1 MANDLLASFEN
12 LSLSSGDSGVD
23 TEVSEVH
30 RFKDGF
36 HYSEV
41 MTKMIKLE
49 SAEARKQC
57 EERTI
62 CQLQLTSWRVE
73 ETEVY
78 ACLGQVNF
86 KLDIGENV
94 KLSLKEGPYDSEII
108 WTGSGFIDKIGKEFA
123 VLLDKKSRK
132 KGYPTD
138 KRNNFRLDFVFNK
151 EPFKRME
158 KACESFKRICD
169 SDAGDCPSD
178 SDLIQQNCL
187 KKMLLGMKVE
197 VPLMDSS
204 VSVSPAPGFS
214 SSNNSQ
220 LEATR
225 HCLNNLLTLIQGPPG
240 TGKTV
245 TSANIAYHLRM
256 ATGSPVLICA
266 PSNVAVV
273 NLMEKVMEIIGNFS
287 VVRVVSKTREANH
300 QESKHILDK
309 SLHRL
314 VLEKRPVLK
323 QLSTG
328 NLKPQKY
335 HQLKNLEMKT
345 EDEILKEVA
354 FVFCTCSVAGGKI
367 MQRQKFQSCIID
379 ECGQSVEQETIIP
392 ITLTFG
398 RVVLVGDHKQLS
410 PTVLSK
416 EAIEYEMNVSL
427 FERLI
432 NIGIPFVQLNVQYRM
447 HPAISQFPSKK
458 FYDGMIRDGVNAGDR
473 IFPAKFDF
481 KAGPLFPV
489 TFIDLSNGKESGENS
504 KQNIE
509 ERKYVRKLV
518 TKFRK
523 TMKPEDIGV
532 ITPYDAQKRLLMQMK
547 GMNNIE
553 IDSVDGF
560 QGREKQVIIFTCVR
574 TKGIGFLKDRK
585 RLNVALTRAKCGLII
600 VGNQKNLSRDP
611 LWKSYL
617 QFLEENNC
625 IEHK

>member
-1 MANDLLASFEN
+1 MADNLLTSFEN
-12 LSLSSGDSGVD
+12 LSLESGDSGVD
-23 TEVSEVH
+23 IEVD
-30 RFKDGF
+30 RFEDGR
-36 HYSEV
+36 HYSV
-41 MTKMIKLE
+41 LMTNMIRLE
-49 SAEARKQC
+49 EAEDRKQC
-57 EERTI
+57 NERTI
-62 CQLQLTSWRVE
+62 RQLKLTSWRVK

-86 KLDIGENV
+86 KLDIGEDV
-94 KLSLKEGPYDSEII
+94 ELSLKEGPHDSHII
-108 WTGSGFIDKIGKEFA
+108 WTGFGSIDKIENQFA
-123 VLLDKKSRK
+123 VLLNKKSCRSY
-132 KGYPTD
+132 YPSD
-138 KRNNFRLDFVFNK
+138 KLNNFRLDFVFIE
-151 EPFKRME
+151 EPFKRMK
-158 KACESFKRICD
+158 KACLSFKNICD
-169 SDAGDCPSD
+169 SDAGDFPSD
-178 SDLIQQNCL
+178 SDLIQQNSL

-197 VPLMDSS
+197 VPLMDSFVP
-204 VSVSPAPGFS
+204 VSSTPGFS
-214 SSNNSQ
+214 SLNDSQ
-220 LEATR
+220 VEAIR
-225 HCLNNLLTLIQGPPG
+225 HSLKHPLTLIQGPPG

-245 TSANIAYHLRM
+245 TSANIAQQLRM
-256 ATGSPVLICA
+256 ATGSKVLISA
-266 PSNVAVV
+266 PSNAAVV
-273 NLMEKVMEIIGNFS
+273 NLMEKVMKTNGNNS
-287 VVRVVSKTREANH
+287 SYVRVVSKRRESNH
-300 QESKHILDK
+300 REEKHLFDR

-314 VLEKRPVLK
+314 VEKKRPKLRH
-323 QLSTG
+323 LSNG
-328 NLKPQKY
+328 NLKPDEY
-335 HQLKNLEMKT
+335 HRLKNLKKKT
-345 EDEILKEVA
+345 EDEILREA
-354 FVFCTCSVAGGKI
+354 DFVFCTCSVAGGET

-379 ECGQSVEQETIIP
+379 ECGQSVEPETMIP

-416 EAIEYEMNVSL
+416 EAMNCGMGVSL

-432 NIGIPFVQLNVQYRM
+432 DIGISFVQLNVQYRM
-447 HPAISQFPSKK
+447 HPAISQFPSKE
-458 FYDGMIRDGVNAGDR
+458 FYNGMIQDGVNEEDR
-473 IFPAKFDF
+473 IFPSKFDW
-481 KAGPLFPV
+481 KADSSSPLM
-489 TFIDLSNGKESGENS
+489 FINISNGKESGDTS
-504 KQNIE
+504 KQNIVE
-509 ERKYVRKLV
+509 AKFVRKLV

-532 ITPYDAQKRLLMQMK
+532 ITPYDAQKRFLMQLK